1 MNMSKTV
8 TVRLEDV
15 DYEKIKSAAQSENR
29 TISNFIETHLLS
41 DILEKNYVDPEEMA
55 FYNSDKEFQKNIK
68 SSMNDIKNGKYKIV
82 Y

>member
-1 MNMSKTV
+1 MSKTV
-8 TVRLEDV
+8 TVRLEDT
-15 DYEKIKSAAQSENR
+15 DYDKIKSAAQSENR

-41 DILEKNYVDPEEMA
+41 EVLEKNYVDDEEMA
-55 FYNSDKEFQKNIK
+55 FYNSDKEFLKNIK